1 MSKKGED
8 EFYEDK
14 NGYVRENNHSNA
26 WHRKVAYH
34 KIYLKNK
41 KKYKLPF
48 SKYEIHHI
56 DGDKKNN
63 LVENLALLTTEE
75 HIDLHQ
81 IVDKKRRR
89 GLSWKEACSDAWYE
103 FTIEKEAKR
112 EKEYLESLESQEE
125 VYEYLL
131 GKAGVEFEDGS
142 IGLLMNED
150 EDFIREVLTF
160 YQVTG
165 RKITKKEIKEI
176 VSNKEEFKKI
186 IKEQEV
192 KKKKQVEEEM
202 RKRDEAKKKEVEERH
217 KNKSNKKIEVIK
229 EKKSKWKKYLF
240 IGVIIL
246 VIAIIGYSN
255 LNNQN
260 PVEQTKNYPENNNL
274 NSIPEQPK
282 IEPIVVTGSKT
293 DIIIKN
299 NQQKSIL
306 LNVTYRI
313 YSNWFGKDSTESKV
327 FEINAEEEKSFKV
340 YNNDGCNTA
349 SCSVSIL
356 NFEEVN
362 N

>member
-1 MSKKGED
+1 
-8 EFYEDK
+8 
-14 NGYVRENNHSNA
+14 
-26 WHRKVAYH
+26 
-34 KIYLKNK
+34 
-41 KKYKLPF
+41 
-48 SKYEIHHI
+48 
-56 DGDKKNN
+56 
-63 LVENLALLTTEE
+63 LTTEE

-81 IVDKKRRR
+81 IVDKKRRG

-142 IGLLMNED
+142 IGLLMDED
-150 EDFIREVLTF
+150 EDFIKEVFTF

-176 VSNKEEFKKI
+176 VGNKEEFKKI
-186 IKEQEV
+186 IKEQEE
-192 KKKKQVEEEM
+192 KKKKKVQEEM
-202 RKRDEAKKKEVEERH
+202 QKRYEAKKKEVEERH
-217 KNKSNKKIEVIK
+217 KNKKIEVIK

-240 IGVIIL
+240 IGVIVLAI
-246 VIAIIGYSN
+246 IIIGYFS
-255 LNNQN
+255 LNNKN
-260 PVEQTKNYPENNNL
+260 PIEQTKDNPEEKNI

-293 DIIIKN
+293 EVIIKN
-299 NQQKSIL
+299 NQQKSIS

-313 YSNWFGKDSTESKV
+313 YSNWFGKDSTESKI
-327 FEINAEEEKSFKV
+327 FEINAGEEKSFKV

-349 SCSVSIL
+349 PCSVSIL

-362 N
+362 Y